1 MTVPSGRLQFF
12 ALEASDYLERLARLA
27 NQPDR
32 PDGAEF
38 VRLTR
43 ALRGTALM
51 AGLAGYARAAAGLE
65 RVAKAHRDDPGTWS
79 VGRAEVVAGAV
90 EEFQRL
96 TRRAADWTETD
107 SVAADRLGRD
117 LANSIGEASAQP
129 VDAAGPGDDLKP
141 SVRAFVAREGA
152 AIAATLEEAAE
163 ALALGQLDAAAG
175 GILPRLQSLRGLAA
189 LPRLSPLPEFL
200 DAIELTIRSVRQS
213 AVPAD
218 GPTALRRA
226 AAAVQRLVRD
236 IADQGQA
243 SGDTP
248 EIVLGAVSLLEA
260 FGRDDDIVDITSLY
274 RDGDRSPIV
283 FQGEVRERDATD
295 AVIEI
300 VSLADRFRQA
310 ADQMGAPS
318 GRAGRTLTLYGL
330 LVQLRPLTREAH
342 RERPHL
348 AGLLEAVGQAIGG
361 GHAIRQPG
369 SFGAALKQAAE
380 RLTEAAETRNA
391 VFLGT
396 ELAPVVRAL
405 QSLAAQPEPNVE
417 LEGPSAEI
425 VPIESLAPD
434 HPVAQPGPTLFQ
446 QSLSTY
452 HRLQTKPSAEPR
464 VPSPEPRGPS
474 PESAVP
480 ISTLLYRGRAAL
492 LRANDVRREL
502 SGALKRGLPFTEI
515 EPLVSEL
522 IDLVPLALE
531 D

>member
-1 MTVPSGRLQFF
+1 MTEPSGRLQFF

-51 AGLAGYARAAAGLE
+51 AGLAAYAQAAASLE
-65 RVAKAHRDDPGTWS
+65 RVAKTHRDDPSTWS

-90 EEFQRL
+90 EELQRL
-96 TRRAADWTETD
+96 TRQAGHWNEAD
-107 SVAADRLGRD
+107 SGAADRLGRD
-117 LANSIGEASAQP
+117 LANAIGEVPTRSAETSESR
-129 VDAAGPGDDLKP
+129 DDLKP
-141 SVRAFVAREGA
+141 SVRDFVAREGA
-152 AIAATLEEAAE
+152 AIAGTLEQASLALEQGQPEAASG
-163 ALALGQLDAAAG
+163 A
-175 GILPRLQSLRGLAA
+175 ILTRLQTLRGLAA

-213 AVPAD
+213 AVPPD
-218 GPTALRRA
+218 GPMALRRA
-226 AAAVQRLVRD
+226 AAAVHRLVRD
-236 IADQGQA
+236 IADHGQA

-260 FGRDDDIVDITSLY
+260 FGRDDDIVDIATLY
-274 RDGDRSPIV
+274 VLGDPSPIV
-283 FQGEVRERDATD
+283 RRGEVQERDATD

-310 ADQMGAPS
+310 ADQMSAPS
-318 GRAGRTLTLYGL
+318 GRAGRTLTLYSQ

-348 AGLLEAVGQAIGG
+348 AGLLRAVGQAIGG
-361 GHAIRQPG
+361 GHANRQPG
-369 SFGAALKQAAE
+369 PFGAALKQAAE

-405 QSLAAQPEPNVE
+405 EALAAPSEASAEPTAPDV
-417 LEGPSAEI
+417 EI
-425 VPIESLAPD
+425 VPIEALAPD
-434 HPVAQPGPTLFQ
+434 QPVVHLGPTPFD
-446 QSLSTY
+446 QSFSTY
-452 HRLQTKPSAEPR
+452 HRLQTTRASAESEA
-464 VPSPEPRGPS
+464 PSPEPVD
-474 PESAVP
+474 AVP
-480 ISTLLYRGRAAL
+480 IGALLYRGRAAL
-492 LRANDVRREL
+492 LRANEVRRDL
-502 SGALKRGLPFTEI
+502 SGCLKRGLPFPEI

-522 IDLVPLALE
+522 LDLVPLALE
-531 D
+531 E